1 MSTCLDP
8 SFQSL
13 RIEYC
18 LGSLLPVL
26 EQAGELTPEQVTLVR
41 QRAEE
46 NRVGQDDPRG
56 LDLLIRLGLLRK
68 GTSGGRIT
76 EEVVLQAVGK
86 RYGLTFM
93 RVDPLKLDL
102 DVSTGIISESFARKN
117 KMVPL
122 RIVDGRLE
130 VLVHN
135 PFRPG
140 LWDDMGRASTLPCS
154 VYLGTRQDIERL
166 IEDFY
171 HFRQSIQA
179 AEREFARAGEF
190 DSLEGR
196 VTVAGKSD
204 PTSQRHIIEAADY
217 LLRSALRERASD
229 IHMEPKRDRAQV
241 RFRIDGAMHTLY
253 RLPLSVHQAVLNRF
267 KGMSRLDIAEKRRP
281 QDGRVQLVLEG
292 LPTDVRVSTVPVAF
306 GEKMVL
312 RLLSSETSLKTLS
325 GLGMSGEQER
335 LYRSMT
341 GRSHGLVL
349 LTGPTGSG
357 KSTTLYSTL
366 KLLAKPTINVVTLED
381 PIEMVMEDFNQIGV
395 QTRIGVTFGQM
406 LRHILRQDP
415 DVIMIGEMRDLET
428 AQEAVQAA
436 LTGHLVLST
445 LHTNDAASALTR
457 LQDLGLDTYLI
468 NASLVGCVA
477 QRLVRTICPRCK
489 VPGRL
494 SREQIARLGV
504 GEYFVPDDTVFYGTG
519 CEYCRQTG
527 YRGRSGIFEM
537 MEFSGRVQEAVRGNV
552 ELDELRRLVRDAGV
566 RSLFADGMERV
577 KKGVTTVEEVVRV
590 AGTDRSV

>member
-1 MSTCLDP
+1 MSSPDTL
-8 SFQSL
+8 FKQRSL
-13 RIEYC
+13 EYD
-18 LGSLLPVL
+18 LASLLPLL
-26 EQAGELTPEQVTLVR
+26 EQAGELTPEQATLVR
-41 QRAEE
+41 DRAEE
-46 NRVGQDDPRG
+46 HNIDEHDARG
-56 LDLLIRLGLLRK
+56 LDLLIRLGLLRAGK
-68 GTSGGRIT
+68 SGQRIT
-76 EEVVLQAVGK
+76 EAVVLRAVGRAHGLEFK
-86 RYGLTFM
+86 RI
-93 RVDPLKLDL
+93 DPLELDL

-117 KMVPL
+117 GMVPL
-122 RIVDGRLE
+122 RIQDGCLE

-140 LWDDMGRASTLPCS
+140 LWEDMERASSLPCR
-154 VYLGTRQDIERL
+154 VYLGTRQDIDRL
-166 IEDFY
+166 IGDFY
-171 HFRQSIQA
+171 QFRQSILA
-179 AEREFARAGEF
+179 AEREFVRAGEA

-196 VTVAGKSD
+196 VTVATKSD
-204 PTSQRHIIEAADY
+204 PTSQRHVIEAADY

-229 IHMEPKRDRAQV
+229 IHLEPKRDRAVV

-281 QDGRVQLVLEG
+281 QDGRVQLLLQG
-292 LPTDVRVSTVPVAF
+292 HPTDVRVSTVPVAF

-312 RLLSSETSLKTLS
+312 RLLSSETTLKSLA
-325 GLGMSGEQER
+325 GLGMTPGQER
-335 LYRSMT
+335 SYRSMT

-366 KLLAKPTINVVTLED
+366 KLLARPTINVVTLED

-457 LQDLGLDTYLI
+457 LQDLGVDSYLI

-489 VPGRL
+489 VPERL
-494 SREQIARLGV
+494 TRETIARLGV
-504 GEYFVPDDTVFYGTG
+504 GEYFEAGDTVFRGAG

-527 YRGRSGIFEM
+527 FRGRSGIFEM
-537 MEFSGRVQEAVRGNV
+537 MEFTGPIQEAVRSRV
-552 ELDELRRLVRDAGV
+552 ELDELRGLVRAGGT
-566 RSLFADGMERV
+566 RSLFADGMRRV
-577 KKGVTTVEEVVRV
+577 GTGVTTLEEVIRV
-590 AGTDRSV
+590 AGTGRSV

>member
-1 MSTCLDP
+1 MSALDP
-8 SFQSL
+8 VFKRCRL
-13 RIEYC
+13 EYG
-18 LGSLLPVL
+18 LAGLLPLL
-26 EQAGELTPEQVTLVR
+26 EQVGELRPEQVRLVR
-41 QRAEE
+41 ARAEE
-46 NRVGQDDPRG
+46 HNISEQDPKG
-56 LDLLIRLGLLRK
+56 LDLLVRLGLLRAK
-68 GTSGGRIT
+68 KRTERVT
-76 EEVVLQAVGK
+76 EEVVLRAVGGV
-86 RYGLTFM
+86 YGLKFK
-93 RVDPLKLDL
+93 RVDPLELDL
-102 DVSTGIISESFARKN
+102 DVSTGIISESFARKHR
-117 KMVPL
+117 MVPL
-122 RIVDGRLE
+122 RIQDGCLE

-135 PFRPG
+135 PFQPG
-140 LWDDMGRASTLPCS
+140 LWEDMERASSLPCR
-154 VYLGTRQDIERL
+154 VHLGTRRDIDRL
-166 IEDFY
+166 IDDFY
-171 HFRQSIQA
+171 QFRQSIRA
-179 AEREFARAGEF
+179 AEREFARAGEL

-196 VTVAGKSD
+196 VTVATKSD

-229 IHMEPKRDRAQV
+229 IHLEPKRDRALV

-281 QDGRVQLVLEG
+281 QDGRVQLVLQG

-312 RLLSSETSLKTLS
+312 RLLSSETTLKSLS
-325 GLGMSGEQER
+325 GLGMTPGQER
-335 LYRSMT
+335 TYRSMT

-366 KLLAKPTINVVTLED
+366 KLLAAPTINVVTLED

-395 QTRIGVTFGQM
+395 QTRIGVSFGQM

-457 LQDLGLDTYLI
+457 LQDLGVDSYLI

-477 QRLVRTICPRCK
+477 QRLVRTICPRCR
-489 VPGRL
+489 V
-494 SREQIARLGV
+494 EQELDEATILRLGA
-504 GEYFVPDDTVFYGTG
+504 GEYFEPGDTVFRGAG
-519 CEYCRQTG
+519 CEHCRRTG
-527 YRGRSGIFEM
+527 FRGRSGIFEM
-537 MEFSGRVQEAVRGNV
+537 MEFSGRIQEAVRAGV
-552 ELDELRRLVRDAGV
+552 ELDQLRSLVRADGT
-566 RSLFADGMERV
+566 RSLFADGMDRV
-577 KKGVTTVEEVVRV
+577 KRGVTTLEEVVRV
-590 AGTDRSV
+590 AGTGSSF